1 MVRSSLSPAVAAF
14 VIASFTVVGVAAFT
28 YVSPPLMRHRTMHID
43 SAFPGYHRR
52 DGRITTRSRLS
63 MSTASNSAM
72 EALSD
77 GCVRA
82 LTYGQDAARSL
93 GLTELGNEMLL
104 VGMVR
109 SAGADDMEV
118 RKVLTSFGISPD
130 GTMKAAKAVLNER
143 GGSVTVANGGVGSD
157 FGDASALPFSI
168 AAKRTLDDAISI
180 ARRMSPT
187 PDVEDATVQPGHIL
201 LALLEYDDRYGVA
214 TEDVEKCAGLDVLI
228 RTTQD
233 SPVSKSFDGTRFC
246 RALADEMKKSKGS
259 TTKTMT
265 EREVVFVNGDRVG
278 GSTPTLDKVGIDLT
292 EMAREG
298 RLDAVYGRENEIRM
312 CLRTLGRRRKSN
324 PCLIGEPGV
333 GKTAIAEGVAQCLAG
348 GYYVYDDKGT
358 GSNGEKGDGGG
369 WGIRNP
375 FRNKE
380 NEGKANDKS
389 VAGLS
394 KEEVDQLPP
403 LPACP
408 RALQG
413 FRVVSVDLASLVA
426 GMKFR
431 GDFEER
437 MQKLIEEASTT
448 PTILFI
454 DELHTLIGAG
464 GGGGDGGMS
473 AANLMKPALARGK
486 LRVIG
491 ATTIQ
496 EYRQYIE
503 KDGALERRFQPILVN
518 EPTVDEAIDILKA
531 VMPRYE
537 EFHGVRYTPFAIDAA
552 ARLSE
557 RYIADRMLPDKAI
570 DLLDEAGSMIKL
582 EDDGSD
588 DDLPDDFFVVTED
601 AIAKVVSQI
610 SGIPVGKLDR
620 DDKAKLMRLEEDIS
634 NRVKGQDVAVRSVA
648 RAIRRARSG
657 LRDQS
662 KPVATFMFCG
672 PTGVGKTELCKALA
686 QTYYGREK
694 DIIRIDMSE
703 YMERFSV
710 SRLVGAPPGYVG
722 YDQGGQLTEAIRRKP
737 HSVVLFDELEKAHE
751 DVLNVLLQILDEGTL
766 TDGKGRTVSFKNCI
780 FVMTSNVGSQ
790 EIIKISR
797 GENPTAA
804 DGSSTGMTM
813 EGAVKRELEKT
824 MKPELL
830 NRIDEIVVFKP
841 LENGVLISIAKA
853 ILDETIQR
861 ASAEQDMDVSVTQ
874 SLMAMVTRE
883 GAYNAAQ
890 FGARPMRRAAKRFL
904 EDTLSE
910 AIMREFLQ
918 EGDEVIVDVAS
929 KSESSGFKGDNR
941 QIVKVTRVRDGNES
955 MLIPVDGDA
964 GIGAIDS
971 NVLDALNRPMPPIL
985 DADGF
990 M

>member
-1 MVRSSLSPAVAAF
+1 MVR
-14 VIASFTVVGVAAFT
+14 
-28 YVSPPLMRHRTMHID
+28 
-43 SAFPGYHRR
+43 
-52 DGRITTRSRLS
+52 
-63 MSTASNSAM
+63 
-72 EALSD
+72 
-77 GCVRA
+77 C
-82 LTYGQDAARSL
+82 
-93 GLTELGNEMLL
+93 
-104 VGMVR
+104 
-109 SAGADDMEV
+109 
-118 RKVLTSFGISPD
+118 
-130 GTMKAAKAVLNER
+130 
-143 GGSVTVANGGVGSD
+143 
-157 FGDASALPFSI
+157 
-168 AAKRTLDDAISI
+168 
-180 ARRMSPT
+180 
-187 PDVEDATVQPGHIL
+187 
-201 LALLEYDDRYGVA
+201 
-214 TEDVEKCAGLDVLI
+214 
-228 RTTQD
+228 
-233 SPVSKSFDGTRFC
+233 
-246 RALADEMKKSKGS
+246 
-259 TTKTMT
+259 
-265 EREVVFVNGDRVG
+265 
-278 GSTPTLDKVGIDLT
+278 
-292 EMAREG
+292 
-298 RLDAVYGRENEIRM
+298 
-312 CLRTLGRRRKSN
+312 
-324 PCLIGEPGV
+324 
-333 GKTAIAEGVAQCLAG
+333 
-348 GYYVYDDKGT
+348 
-358 GSNGEKGDGGG
+358 
-369 WGIRNP
+369 
-375 FRNKE
+375 
-380 NEGKANDKS
+380 
-389 VAGLS
+389 
-394 KEEVDQLPP
+394 
-403 LPACP
+403 
-408 RALQG
+408 
-413 FRVVSVDLASLVA
+413 
-426 GMKFR
+426 
-431 GDFEER
+431 
-437 MQKLIEEASTT
+437 
-448 PTILFI
+448 
-454 DELHTLIGAG
+454 
-464 GGGGDGGMS
+464 GGDGGMS
-473 AANLMKPALARGK
+473 AANLMKPALARGN

-672 PTGVGKTELCKALA
+672 PTGVGKTELSLALA

-813 EGAVKRELEKT
+813 EGAVKSELEKK

-841 LENGVLISIAKA
+841 LEDAVLISIAKA

-883 GAYNAAQ
+883 GAYSAAQ

-918 EGDEVIVDVAS
+918 EGDEVIVDIAS
-929 KSESSGFKGDNR
+929 KTESSGFKGDNR
-941 QIVKVTRVRDGNES
+941 QIVKVTRVFDVNES

-971 NVLDALNRPMPPIL
+971 NVMDALNRPMPPLL